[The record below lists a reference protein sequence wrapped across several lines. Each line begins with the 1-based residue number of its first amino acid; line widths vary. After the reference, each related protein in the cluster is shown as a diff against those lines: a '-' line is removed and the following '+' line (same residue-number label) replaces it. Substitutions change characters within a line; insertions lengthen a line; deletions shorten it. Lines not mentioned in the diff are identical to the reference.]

1 MDARLE
7 VNQQSGAQGREDI
20 LGQTLSESIDWA
32 TGFFRRQYRVFVIIV
47 GCCLALGLVYLLT
60 TPPRYTSHAMLL
72 IDSSNLRVLQ
82 QPQTP
87 VADVPIDLAQVK
99 TQVEILKS
107 EKVGLSVVKQLN
119 LTEDP
124 EFVGPGTG
132 LLGRLAVFFS
142 AIGRP
147 SETDATRTALASF
160 LAKRSVAEVPG
171 TYVFDIGFTSLNAA
185 RSAAIANATAEAYIV
200 DQLEAKYQATKRA
213 SGWLQDRIRELRQE
227 ASDADRTVLDY
238 KQKNKIISVG
248 ANSPRGPRLLGEQQ
262 LEDLNTQ
269 FSAARA
275 AEEEAKA
282 RLERISDMMQKDI
295 PDAAVADSLHSEV
308 ITRLRNNYL
317 ELATKEG
324 VWSAK
329 YGTNHLAAVNLRSQ
343 MAELSRAVHD
353 ELGRIAESYKSDFQ
367 IAKTRVEGLQR
378 ELQKSVASSE
388 ATDRAKLGLTD
399 LESSAKV
406 YHSIYD
412 NFLQKYMEAIQQ
424 QSFPMTDARVISA
437 AAPPL
442 RKSSPL
448 TLLVLGV
455 ATLVGII
462 LSFAAAIVREA
473 NDRVFR
479 TPRHVESTVH
489 VSCLAVL
496 PRLVSPSKL
505 LKANGRRITVD
516 AKAAVGLRPQEI
528 TRALLNLISNGL
540 AAVGQRAKEFAL
552 VLVEKEHHAKL
563 AGNHPPGTQD
573 VATGHARTPEA
584 LREPSNPSSGSHFVT
599 LILNKEASKR
609 TPLYEVSEERKL
621 RFPGETMMRQAVDDP
636 LSPFAEAIRS
646 IKIAADSS
654 PSRKDSRVVGIV
666 STLPGEG
673 KSTLASNLAELIAH
687 SGKSTILLDADLRK
701 PSLTPLLA
709 PQANAGL
716 LELLAAQ
723 ATLEDVICL
732 DEQTG
737 MSFVPTVIKS
747 RLAQTV
753 EILASTVFEQFIE
766 SLRNTYDYVVI
777 DFPPLA
783 PVVDVRATTRVVDSY
798 IYVIEWGRTR
808 KSHVQQQLLAAPG
821 IYDQLLGAVLNKSN
835 LGAMQRYEDHY
846 GQYYDRKYYGRYG
859 AA

>member
-424 QSFPMTDARVISA
+424 QSFPMTEARVISA
-437 AAPPL
+437 AATPQ
-442 RKSSPL
+442 RKSGPL
-448 TLLVLGV
+448 TLLILAG
-455 ATLVGII
+455 AALVGIV
-462 LSFAAAIVREA
+462 LGLVAAILREV

-479 TPRHVESTVH
+479 TMRDVESTLH
-489 VSCLAVL
+489 VNCLAVL
-496 PRLVSPSKL
+496 PRLTSPSKL
-505 LKANGRRITVD
+505 LEVKDRKI
-516 AKAAVGLRPQEI
+516 K
-528 TRALLNLISNGL
+528 ALLPGRPAVATERPAL
-540 AAVGQRAKEFAL
+540 A
-552 VLVEKEHHAKL
+552 EK
-563 AGNHPPGTQD
+563 TQD
-573 VATGHARTPEA
+573 ASENA
-584 LREPSNPSSGSHFVT
+584 NPSSDSHLVT
-599 LILNKEASKR
+599 LILSKEASR
-609 TPLYEVSEERKL
+609 RAPSCEVSEDRKL
-621 RFPGETMMRQAVDDP
+621 HVPKVKIMRQVVEDP
-636 LSPFAEAIRS
+636 LSGFAEAVRS
-646 IKIAADSS
+646 IK
-654 PSRKDSRVVGIV
+654 
-666 STLPGEG
+666 
-673 KSTLASNLAELIAH
+673 
-687 SGKSTILLDADLRK
+687 
-701 PSLTPLLA
+701 
-709 PQANAGL
+709 
-716 LELLAAQ
+716 
-723 ATLEDVICL
+723 
-732 DEQTG
+732 
-737 MSFVPTVIKS
+737 
-747 RLAQTV
+747 
-753 EILASTVFEQFIE
+753 
-766 SLRNTYDYVVI
+766 
-777 DFPPLA
+777 
-783 PVVDVRATTRVVDSY
+783 
-798 IYVIEWGRTR
+798 
-808 KSHVQQQLLAAPG
+808 
-821 IYDQLLGAVLNKSN
+821 
-835 LGAMQRYEDHY
+835 
-846 GQYYDRKYYGRYG
+846 
-859 AA
+859 